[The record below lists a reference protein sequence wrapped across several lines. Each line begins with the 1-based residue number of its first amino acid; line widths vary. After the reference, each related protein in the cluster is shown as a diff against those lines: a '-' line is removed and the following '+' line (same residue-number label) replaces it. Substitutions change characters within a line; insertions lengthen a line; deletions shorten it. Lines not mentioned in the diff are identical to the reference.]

1 METRTM
7 ITLQEL
13 ADLTN
18 GEIQGNP
25 QVQVEALAAR
35 PHLATKESELAM
47 EFSPKIS
54 KTMKSLTGSKSKIF
68 MLNEKVKEHKDFLE
82 FKNSNPDTSFM
93 FVTRPKYAL
102 CQMVTKFIN
111 DRHYPSNGIHPTAVI
126 DPSATIDPSA
136 SIGPHVYIGPNS
148 SIGANTKINHRVS
161 IGANS
166 KIGTDCIFYAGV
178 SIEDYT
184 EIGNRVTIHANTVI
198 GSDGYSYVT
207 ETPSNLEN
215 LQAGNFNFNMDRQ
228 IQHKIL
234 SAGTV
239 IIEDDVEIGAN
250 TSIDRG
256 NIGPTRI
263 GAGTKIDNL
272 CQIAHNAQI
281 GKDCL
286 IIANSSVAGSA
297 IIGDRVTMA
306 GSSACS
312 DGVTIGNDV
321 VVGAYTGVNS
331 DLDPFLPVLGLPA
344 IPYGEFMRRQKA
356 LGRLIKYQQKVKE
369 LEAKVNKLT
378 NNNSTKV

>member
-1 METRTM
+1 MV
-7 ITLQEL
+7 TLQEL
-13 ADLTN
+13 ADLTK
-18 GEIQGNP
+18 GEIQGDP
-25 QVQVEALAAR
+25 KIEVKALAAR
-35 PHLATKESELAM
+35 PHLANSANELAM

-54 KTMKSLTGSKSKIF
+54 KTMKSLKTSKSRIF
-68 MLNEKVKEHKDFLE
+68 MLNEKVKDHKDLLE
-82 FKNSNPDTSFM
+82 FKKENQDMSFM

-102 CQMVTKFIN
+102 CQMVTKFIK
-111 DRHYPSNGIHPTAVI
+111 DRHYPNSGIHPTAVI
-126 DPSATIDPSA
+126 DSSAEVDPSA
-136 SIGPHVYIGPNS
+136 CIGAHTYIGPNS
-148 SIGANTKINHRVS
+148 KIGADTKINHRVS
-161 IGANS
+161 VGAGVTIGSN
-166 KIGTDCIFYAGV
+166 CIFYPGV
-178 SIEDYT
+178 SIEDYV
-184 EIGNRVTIHANTVI
+184 EIGNRVIIHANTVI

-228 IQHKIL
+228 VQHKIL
-234 SAGTV
+234 SAGAV

-250 TSIDRG
+250 TSVDRG
-256 NIGPTRI
+256 NIGPTKI

-286 IIANSSVAGSA
+286 IIANASVAGSA

-306 GSSACS
+306 GSSGCS

-344 IPYGEFMRRQKA
+344 IPYGEYMRRQRA
-356 LGRLIKYQQKVKE
+356 LGRLVKYQQKVKE
-369 LEAKVNKLT
+369 LENKVNKLT
-378 NNNSTKV
+378 NSNSSKV